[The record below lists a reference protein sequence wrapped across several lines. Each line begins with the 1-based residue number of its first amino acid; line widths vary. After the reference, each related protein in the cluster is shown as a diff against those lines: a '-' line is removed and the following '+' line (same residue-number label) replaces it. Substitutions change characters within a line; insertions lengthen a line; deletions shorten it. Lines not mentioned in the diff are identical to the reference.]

1 MVILFILQALVSLVN
16 KINQAIP
23 PTKTGK
29 RVYSSITG
37 DVKPGSA
44 ISGGEGGIT
53 APKDERPF
61 DTMNNI
67 VANLMLN
74 MTR

>member
-1 MVILFILQALVSLVN
+1 MN

-23 PTKTGK
+23 PTKPGK
-29 RVYSSITG
+29 RVYSSLTG
-37 DVKPGSA
+37 DVKAGSA

-53 APKDERPF
+53 APKDEKPF

-67 VANLMLN
+67 VANMMLN

>member
-1 MVILFILQALVSLVN
+1 M
-16 KINQAIP
+16 
-23 PTKTGK
+23 
-29 RVYSSITG
+29 YSGVTG

-44 ISGGEGGIT
+44 ITGGDGGIT
-53 APKDERPF
+53 AAKDEKPF

-74 MTR
+74 MTRYCTKTVKVEKLGHFKYMYLLYIIILKV